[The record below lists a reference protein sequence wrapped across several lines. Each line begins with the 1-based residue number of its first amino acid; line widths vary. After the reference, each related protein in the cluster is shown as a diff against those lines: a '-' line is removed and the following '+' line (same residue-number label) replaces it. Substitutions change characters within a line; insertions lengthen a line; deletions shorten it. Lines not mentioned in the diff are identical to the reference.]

1 MDKRLLSVIASTP
14 LPDTGTTKELF
25 DDTCRAAF
33 TAFDTGLPARGR
45 IIIGARRRSV
55 HKKTDTP
62 ADYMR
67 LAIQAA
73 AANDWLQTCDMARRA
88 VVRYAGIHNQDI
100 DAARKA
106 AKEYQYIVM
115 YGKGKEE

>member
-1 MDKRLLSVIASTP
+1 MDKRLVSIIASTP

-25 DDTCRAAF
+25 DYICWAAF
-33 TAFDTGLPARGR
+33 IAFDIGLPAMGR
-45 IIIGARRRSV
+45 FIIKARRRSV
-55 HKKTDTP
+55 RKKTDTP

-73 AANDWLQTCDMARRA
+73 VANDCLGACDMVRRA

>member
-1 MDKRLLSVIASTP
+1 MDKRLLSVIVSTP
-14 LPDTGTTKELF
+14 LPDAGTTKELF

-33 TAFDTGLPARGR
+33 TAFDIGLPAMAWG
-45 IIIGARRRSV
+45 ITEARRRSV

-73 AANDWLQTCDMARRA
+73 AENDWLQTCDMVRRA

-106 AKEYQYIVM
+106 AKEYHYMVM